1 MALDAKRLIDLLRIS
16 EHGSYTR
23 AAAAEGISQPALSNS
38 IAILEKELGIRVLDR
53 TRRGAT
59 LTDFGRLLVG
69 HAALLESLLA
79 RAAEDVRMKKLGL
92 EGSLSIGVS
101 PIACAEIVPDAVARL
116 KQDTPNVRIMV
127 EQRPDDV
134 LLRQLRMGE
143 IDLMI
148 SPAGFASDPPDI
160 ERELLFH
167 DAFIIIARPG
177 HPIARRKNVSLQ
189 DLRDASWVMPDPQTA
204 MSRHIEALFAAED
217 VPWPINCV
225 VTNSI
230 TAIRSLVMRG
240 DCISLSSEMLAGL
253 DLSAGLLSGI
263 RLREPRVG
271 SRVAREISLRV
282 RRNSKAMPLVER
294 FAAHLREVA
303 AEIRAGRRRK
313 GSRARRQ

>member
-23 AAAAEGISQPALSNS
+23 AAAAEGVSQPALSNS
-38 IAILEKELGIRVLDR
+38 IAILEKELGIRVLER

-59 LTDFGRLLVG
+59 LTDYGRLLVS

-79 RAAEDVRMKKLGL
+79 RAGEDVRLKKLGL

-127 EQRPDDV
+127 EQRPDDT

-148 SPAGFASDPPDI
+148 SPAGLLSDPPDI
-160 ERELLFH
+160 ERQLLFY
-167 DAFIIIARPG
+167 DSLIVIAAPDN
-177 HPIARRKNVSLQ
+177 PIARRRSISLSE
-189 DLRDASWVMPDPQTA
+189 LRDATWAMPDAQTA
-204 MSRHIEALFAAED
+204 LSRHVEALFAAED
-217 VPWPINCV
+217 MRWPLNCV
-225 VTNSI
+225 VTNSM

-240 DCISLSSEMLAGL
+240 GCVSITSKMLVALELRAGFL
-253 DLSAGLLSGI
+253 AGI
-263 RLREPRVG
+263 RLRG
-271 SRVAREISLRV
+271 QDFDREISLRT
-282 RRNSKAMPLVER
+282 RRNSKAAPLVER
-294 FAAHLREVA
+294 FAAHLRGVA
-303 AEIRAGRRRK
+303 AEIKAGPRRKASTARRR
-313 GSRARRQ
+313 

>member
-23 AAAAEGISQPALSNS
+23 AAAAEGVSQPALSNS

-59 LTDFGRLLVG
+59 LTDFGRLLVS
-69 HAALLESLLA
+69 HAALLESLLS
-79 RAAEDVRMKKLGL
+79 RASEDVRLKKLGL

-127 EQRPDDV
+127 EQQPDDA
-134 LLRQLRMGE
+134 LLRRLRMGE

-148 SPAGFASDPPDI
+148 SPAGLASDPPDI

-167 DAFIIIARPG
+167 DSFIVIARPG
-177 HPIARRKNVSLQ
+177 HPIARRKSVSLQ
-189 DLRDASWVMPDPQTA
+189 DLRDANWVMPDAQTA

-217 VPWPINCV
+217 VPWPINCL
-225 VTNSI
+225 VTNSM
-230 TAIRSLVMRG
+230 TAIKSLVIRG
-240 DCISLSSEMLAGL
+240 DCISIASKMLVAL
-253 DLSAGLLSGI
+253 ELRAGLLTDI
-263 RLREPRVG
+263 PLRGPKF
-271 SRVAREISLRV
+271 AREISLRT
-282 RRNSKAMPLVER
+282 RRNSKATPLVER
-294 FAAHLREVA
+294 FVAHLREVA
-303 AEIRAGRRRK
+303 ADIRGEGGKRRASSARGR
-313 GSRARRQ
+313 